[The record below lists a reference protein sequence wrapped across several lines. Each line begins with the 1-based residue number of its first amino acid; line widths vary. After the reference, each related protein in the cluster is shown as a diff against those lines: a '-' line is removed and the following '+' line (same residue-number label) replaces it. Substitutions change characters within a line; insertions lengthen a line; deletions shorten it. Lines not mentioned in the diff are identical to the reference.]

1 MDRSLILVDFEN
13 KLFLFYIPDGSINF
27 RILNS
32 NQREFREK
40 RFSGLSEECACLL
53 FWARSF

>member
-13 KLFLFYIPDGSINF
+13 KLFCFYIPGGSINF
-27 RILNS
+27 ILNS

-40 RFSGLSEECACLL
+40 LFSGLSEECACLL
-53 FWARSF
+53 FLARSF